1 MKIGIGFDVHNFQ
14 SGRKLILGGVEINH
28 SKGLAGHS
36 DADVLVHSIMDA
48 ILGACGLGDIGNHF
62 PDSDSRYKNI
72 SSLLLLEEVNKK
84 MKKKCLSIVNID
96 CILILE
102 KPKVSKYFPEMK
114 KRLSGIL
121 KISEEAINIKATT
134 TEGLGFCGREEGIAA
149 ESAVLLK

>member
-14 SGRKLILGGVEINH
+14 RGRKLILGGVEINH

-36 DADVLVHSIMDA
+36 DADVLVHSVMDA

-84 MKKKCLSIVNID
+84 MKKKGLNIVNID

-102 KPKVSKYFPEMK
+102 RPKVSKYFPEMK

-149 ESAVLLK
+149 ESAVLLE

>member
-48 ILGACGLGDIGNHF
+48 MLGACGLGDIGNHF
-62 PDSDSRYKNI
+62 PDSDSRYENI

-96 CILILE
+96 CVLILE
-102 KPKVSKYFPEMK
+102 KPRVSKYFPDMK
-114 KRLSGIL
+114 KKLSGIL

-149 ESAVLLK
+149 ESAVLLE

>member
-14 SGRKLILGGVEINH
+14 RGRKLILGGVEINH

-36 DADVLVHSIMDA
+36 DADVLIHSVMDA

-84 MKKKCLSIVNID
+84 MKKKGLNIVNID

-102 KPKVSKYFPEMK
+102 RPKVSKYFPEMK

-149 ESAVLLK
+149 ESAVLLE

>member
-14 SGRKLILGGVEINH
+14 RGRKLILGGVEINH

-36 DADVLVHSIMDA
+36 DADVLIHSVMDA
-48 ILGACGLGDIGNHF
+48 ILGACSLGDIGNHF

-84 MKKKCLSIVNID
+84 MKKKGLSIVNID

-102 KPKVSKYFPEMK
+102 RPKVSKYFPEMK

-149 ESAVLLK
+149 ESAVLLE

>member
-48 ILGACGLGDIGNHF
+48 MLGACGLGDIGNHF

-96 CILILE
+96 CVLILE
-102 KPKVSKYFPEMK
+102 KPRVSKYFQDMK
-114 KRLSGIL
+114 KKLSGIL

-149 ESAVLLK
+149 ESAVLLE

>member
-14 SGRKLILGGVEINH
+14 RGRKLILGGVEINH

-36 DADVLVHSIMDA
+36 DADVLVHSVMDA

-84 MKKKCLSIVNID
+84 MKKKGLSIVNID

-102 KPKVSKYFPEMK
+102 RPKVSKYFPEMK

-149 ESAVLLK
+149 ESAVLLE

>member
-96 CILILE
+96 CVLILE
-102 KPKVSKYFPEMK
+102 KPRVSKYFPDMK
-114 KRLSGIL
+114 KKLSGIL

-149 ESAVLLK
+149 ESAVLLE